1 MVPGDRTSDG
11 AWLCGDAGPA
21 CQPPQPKHSG
31 TSASS
36 FFSDLTLGFIFFLPL
51 CFPLADFFT
60 SSFYYTLCIFSCAL
74 DSTWCRAR
82 QDKLTESQGL
92 PLCPL
97 CSSLSLGSRPRSK
110 PSLGQWGRGCGMI
123 LRLPP
128 RHPPTPRLLLHILTH
143 THTHTHTQTPPWVHE
158 PSPHQCP
165 LLVPSHLGDPCPSP
179 GHIPFIECLFGFSS
193 VL

>member
-1 MVPGDRTSDG
+1 ME
-11 AWLCGDAGPA
+11 DAGPA
-21 CQPPQPKHSG
+21 CQPPQPKRSG

-36 FFSDLTLGFIFFLPL
+36 FFSDLTLGFIFFLLL
-51 CFPLADFFT
+51 CFPLADFFM

-74 DSTWCRAR
+74 DPTWCRAR

-123 LRLPP
+123 LRPLP

-143 THTHTHTQTPPWVHE
+143 THTHTHTHRHLPGCMNVPPTSAHYLSQAILGTPAPA
-158 PSPHQCP
+158 QATF
-165 LLVPSHLGDPCPSP
+165 LL
-179 GHIPFIECLFGFSS
+179 
-193 VL
+193 